1 MPVRARRLAAAL
13 LAIAALA
20 GSAHAADPPVT
31 MSRAE
36 ALDVLKRGDPQLKR
50 RAVLWLGDVGTMDD
64 VPILLAALRDDDEWV
79 RAVSEQSIWSIWGRS
94 GDAKVDAL
102 MRQGVQEMEAGLLEQ
117 AVATFTRVVR
127 AKPAFAEGWNKRATV
142 YWLLGNH
149 KASLADCNE
158 VMKRNPYHFGALA
171 GYGQIWFALGDP
183 QKSLDYFRKALALN
197 PNMQGVALSIEGLER
212 LLAEKRRRT
221 I

>member
-142 YWLLGNH
+142 HWLLGNH

>member
-1 MPVRARRLAAAL
+1 MSATVRVFVAAL
-13 LAIAALA
+13 
-20 GSAHAADPPVT
+20 
-31 MSRAE
+31 

-64 VPILLAALRDDDEWV
+64 VPVLLVALRDDDEWV

-94 GDAKVDAL
+94 GDDRIDAL
-102 MRQGVQEMEAGLLEQ
+102 MRQGAQEMQAGLLKQ
-117 AVATFTRVVR
+117 AVATFTRVVK
-127 AKPAFAEGWNKRATV
+127 AKPAFAEAWNKRATA
-142 YWLLGNH
+142 YWLLGDS
-149 KASLADCNE
+149 KASLADCDE

-171 GYGQIWFALGDP
+171 GYGQIWFARGEP
-183 QKSLDYFRKALALN
+183 EKSREYFRKALSLN
-197 PNMQGVALSIEGLER
+197 PNMQGVALNIEGLEQ

>member
-142 YWLLGNH
+142 YWLLSNH

-212 LLAEKRRRT
+212 LLAEKRRT

>member
-1 MPVRARRLAAAL
+1 MRLHAIRLASAL
-13 LAIAALA
+13 LVIAALA
-20 GSAHAADPPVT
+20 GPARAADPPVT

-36 ALDVLKRGDPQLKR
+36 ALDVLKRGDAQLKR

-64 VPILLAALRDDDEWV
+64 VPVLLAALRDDDEWV

-94 GDAKVDAL
+94 GDEKVDAL
-102 MRQGVQEMEAGLLEQ
+102 MRQGVQEMQAGLLKQ
-117 AVATFTRVVR
+117 AAGTFTRVVR
-127 AKPAFAEGWNKRATV
+127 MKPAFAEGWNKRATV
-142 YWLLGNH
+142 YWMLGNP
-149 KASLADCNE
+149 KASLADCDE

-171 GYGQIWFALGDP
+171 GYGQIWFALGEP
-183 QKSLDYFRKALALN
+183 EKSLDYFRRALALN
-197 PNMQGVALSIEGLER
+197 PNMQGVALNVEGLEQ

>member
-20 GSAHAADPPVT
+20 GPAYAADPPVS

-142 YWLLGNH
+142 HWLLGNH

-212 LLAEKRRRT
+212 LLAEKRRT